1 MADVKDPI
9 LVAFAYIYLFER
21 TFFNLYAA
29 PTSMYT

>member
-9 LVAFAYIYLFER
+9 LVAFAYILFER